1 MRVRFSFVYLFP
13 KENLMSI
20 ASHCSILFIVVLVGV
35 FCRKRGFFTD
45 EVIRGVTQLAVN
57 ITVPALT
64 ISSMQRP
71 FEHEVLTGVLMTMLF
86 TTLITLASL
95 ALGLFLF
102 RNRTSDRR
110 AVMASITAFTTCGFM
125 GFPIVLAFNP
135 DWMIYAVAFSSTN
148 GILVWSLGT
157 MLFAGKENLSFR
169 RIVLNPNV
177 ISAMIGFIIFLFS
190 FTLPTVVYDSLSL
203 IGGMTTPLTMLLI
216 GTRVC
221 GIRLSALKEWDYHI
235 AALIRLIVMP
245 LLVYTMMRLIPLSVP
260 VKGILFLLTAMP
272 AGTVIAMLAEVYDS
286 DAVFASRAIAWTT
299 LLALVSVPMM
309 GLLL

>member
-1 MRVRFSFVYLFP
+1 
-13 KENLMSI
+13 MSI
-20 ASHCSILFIVVLVGV
+20 ASQCAILFTIVLVGV

-45 EVIRGVTQLAVN
+45 EVIRGVTQLVVN

-71 FEHEVLTGVLMTMLF
+71 FDRAVLVGVLQTMFF
-86 TTLITLASL
+86 TTLITFLSL

-102 RNRTSDRR
+102 RKRPHDRR
-110 AVMASITAFTTCGFM
+110 AVMANITTFTNCGFM
-125 GFPIVLAFNP
+125 GFPIILAVNP
-135 DWMIYAVAFSSTN
+135 DWMIYAVTFSSTN
-148 GILVWSLGT
+148 CVFVWSLGA
-157 MLFAGKENLSFR
+157 MLFADRSAVNMRKIL
-169 RIVLNPNV
+169 LNPN
-177 ISAMIGFIIFLFS
+177 IIAALAGFVLFLGS
-190 FTLPTVVYDSLSL
+190 FTLPSLVNESLSL

-221 GIRLSALKEWDYHI
+221 GIRVKELRELDYHI
-235 AALIRLIVMP
+235 AALLRLILVP
-245 LLVYTMMRLIPLSVP
+245 LAVYVLLLPIPLSDAVRG
-260 VKGILFLLTAMP
+260 VLFLLTAMP

-299 LLALVSVPMM
+299 LLALLTVPIM